1 MSTRTKAGPKPDPE
15 PVTNA
20 PPQTAGVGF
29 ASMVGQE
36 PIVGAI
42 RSAITRGRLPHALLF
57 SGPPGV
63 GKATCAGILAQ
74 AVNCMEEPPD
84 DACGRCV
91 PCRKITRGCHPDVMW
106 VAPTPSSIGI
116 ERVRDIVRDLGFRP
130 YEGRHRVVLI
140 DDAHTM
146 TAEAQNAFLKTL
158 EEPPGAAIMILV
170 TSTPLSLLPTV
181 RSRCQSLGFSPLPQ
195 PAVVE
200 YLEQVRGLALA
211 EARLRAS
218 LAVGSI
224 GGALSIDLEAYA
236 TLLEAVVES
245 LRLAQAGGAGVIQAA
260 EILMALGSGRTGTQK
275 AVSTLYV
282 ARDVLRD
289 LLVVA
294 AGAGTDTLVNTE
306 RLEAWR
312 TWASELSTDDVVAA
326 LGALSAGID
335 RLTGPIQPNT
345 KLALEKTLFEV
356 GGALAGTG
364 AASVSAP

>member
-1 MSTRTKAGPKPDPE
+1 MSTRIKPDPA
-15 PVTNA
+15 PVTGAA
-20 PPQTAGVGF
+20 PQAAGVGF
-29 ASMVGQE
+29 ESIVGQD
-36 PIVGAI
+36 PIVRAL
-42 RSAITRGRLPHALLF
+42 RSAIARGRLPHALLF

-74 AVNCMEEPPD
+74 AVNCPEAPPN

-91 PCRKITRGCHPDVMW
+91 PCRKIARGCHPDVMW
-106 VAPTPSSIGI
+106 VTPAPRSISIDKVRRISS
-116 ERVRDIVRDLGFRP
+116 ELGFRP
-130 YEGRHRVVLI
+130 HEGRHRVVLI

-146 TAEAQNAFLKTL
+146 TAAAQNAFLKTL
-158 EEPPGAAIMILV
+158 EEPPGAAIIILV
-170 TSTPLSLLPTV
+170 TSTPLSLLATV

-195 PAVVE
+195 PAVRE
-200 YLEQVRGLALA
+200 YLQQVRGISAA

-224 GGALSIDLEAYA
+224 GGALSIDLGGYA

-245 LRLAQAGGAGVIQAA
+245 LRLAQAGGAGVIHAA
-260 EILMALGSGRTGTQK
+260 ETLAALGSGETATQK
-275 AVSTLYV
+275 SVSTLYV

-294 AGAGTDTLVNTE
+294 AGADTDSLVNTE
-306 RLEAWR
+306 QREAWR
-312 TWASELSTDDVVAA
+312 TWANELSADDVVAA

-335 RLTGPIQPNT
+335 RLTGPIQPNI

-356 GGALAGTG
+356 GDALAG
-364 AASVSAP
+364 ARCRASAP